1 MNIGQLSLF
10 IFLLRPHLYST
21 DSWPANNVYAL
32 NGDYFEVK
40 ENASSRILIYES
52 SALLYLVR
60 SLSVDA
66 ALVSYF
72 LYRA

>member
-40 ENASSRILIYES
+40 ENALSRILIYKVVVSVVS
-52 SALLYLVR
+52 SLMAVC
-60 SLSVDA
+60 
-66 ALVSYF
+66 
-72 LYRA
+72 

>member
-10 IFLLRPHLYST
+10 IFLLRPQSYST

-40 ENASSRILIYES
+40 ENASSRMLIYKS
-52 SALLYLVR
+52 SALLYLVK

-66 ALVSYF
+66 SFVSYSLF
-72 LYRA
+72 KA

>member
-10 IFLLRPHLYST
+10 IFLLRPQQYST